1 MGWSSWYGFTN
12 NIDEVMLRDMADGM
26 VSSGLSKYGY
36 EHIWI
41 DDGWALA
48 RDNATGHVIVD
59 DSLFPSGMKNLTSY
73 VHSKGLKFGI
83 YTSQG
88 DLTCLGYQ
96 PTQPDRPGSC
106 GFEAIDAHTY
116 AVEWEVDQV
125 KDDGCGTCGQ
135 PWKAMADALNATGRP
150 VWFAIHAGTDANAT
164 YAQVANMWRVGG
176 DLSAANYDMW
186 LNRLD
191 LATAD
196 DQAALTGPGQFPNP
210 DFLEVGYT
218 PRQPKGNANVQ
229 SLIERRSM
237 FTMWA
242 ALPGP
247 LILSAD
253 LRPGA
258 DSGGIDDQEIMDILT
273 NEEVIA
279 VNQDLAAQPVRPIS
293 NNNKGIE
300 VWRKKLA
307 DPSNSAII
315 LFNRNST
322 FFTNDTQPVNIQVSW
337 DELGYAQD
345 AKVTVRD
352 LWAKKDLGVHQNSF
366 TDSVQSHEAK
376 IYNFHLEAEV
386 ELATY

>member
-1 MGWSSWYGFTN
+1 MLGF
-12 NIDEVMLRDMADGM
+12 
-26 VSSGLSKYGY
+26 
-36 EHIWI
+36 
-41 DDGWALA
+41 
-48 RDNATGHVIVD
+48 
-59 DSLFPSGMKNLTSY
+59 
-73 VHSKGLKFGI
+73 
-83 YTSQG
+83 
-88 DLTCLGYQ
+88 
-96 PTQPDRPGSC
+96 
-106 GFEAIDAHTY
+106 
-116 AVEWEVDQV
+116 
-125 KDDGCGTCGQ
+125 
-135 PWKAMADALNATGRP
+135 
-150 VWFAIHAGTDANAT
+150 
-164 YAQVANMWRVGG
+164 
-176 DLSAANYDMW
+176 
-186 LNRLD
+186 
-191 LATAD
+191 
-196 DQAALTGPGQFPNP
+196 
-210 DFLEVGYT
+210 
-218 PRQPKGNANVQ
+218 
-229 SLIERRSM
+229 
-237 FTMWA
+237 
-242 ALPGP
+242 
-247 LILSAD
+247 
-253 LRPGA
+253 RPGA